1 MVRNIV
7 GSLIEVGAGARPQAW
22 IGELLAA
29 RDRTLAGPTAPPQ
42 GLVFNGPLYPAR
54 FGLPEEVTTDASA

>member
-7 GSLIEVGAGARPQAW
+7 GSLLEVGAGAQDEGW
-22 IGELLAA
+22 IARLLAG

-42 GLVFNGPLYPAR
+42 GLVFLRPLYPAEW
-54 FGLPEEVTTDASA
+54 GLPEEVTL